1 MAEVLSHSESSVC
14 FCGMHGRM
22 WRERRKEERETHG
35 DLASVLL
42 SCTRVSRVMHNFPIE
57 DTVPCSCEHLT
68 GSLAA
73 LVSAPDTS
81 KGGFP

>member
-22 WRERRKEERETHG
+22 WRERRKESERHMETW
-35 DLASVLL
+35 LLL
-42 SCTRVSRVMHNFPIE
+42 SFRAQEPPELCTTFLLKTPFLAVVS
-57 DTVPCSCEHLT
+57 TS